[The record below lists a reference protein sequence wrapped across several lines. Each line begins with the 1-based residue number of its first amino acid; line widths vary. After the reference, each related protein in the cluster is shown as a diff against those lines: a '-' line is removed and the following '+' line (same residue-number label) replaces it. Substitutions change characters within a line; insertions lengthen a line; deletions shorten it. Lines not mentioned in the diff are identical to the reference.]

1 MRTDIQAATANVTLP
16 LHRRV
21 TLGHIC
27 LPNRGGLQMWEEVG
41 WIGLGLVL
49 ATGLIWSAGAM
60 SEIFPIGPA
69 W

>member
-1 MRTDIQAATANVTLP
+1 
-16 LHRRV
+16 
-21 TLGHIC
+21 
-27 LPNRGGLQMWEEVG
+27 MWEEVG